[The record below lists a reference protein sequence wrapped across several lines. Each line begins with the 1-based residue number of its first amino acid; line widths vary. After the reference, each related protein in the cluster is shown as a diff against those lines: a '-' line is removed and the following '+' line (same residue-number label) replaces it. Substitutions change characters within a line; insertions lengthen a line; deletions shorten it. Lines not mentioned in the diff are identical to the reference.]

1 MTEYKGTAITFLR
14 SLLSE
19 QPESVQRSFES
30 APSSEDIEQFRSV
43 LAISNIPIAYA
54 TRLYLAAAP
63 ALYPDD
69 AVEIGLRRI
78 GRALARDNLSG
89 IYRLVLKVLTV
100 SMLIAQCARLWRTYH
115 STGNASTRRVSDK
128 HYLLLVTD
136 CPDLPELYRE
146 FVCGFVE
153 GAITQTGGRD
163 PRVTKAGKPSEWS
176 WDVTWR

>member
-14 SLLSE
+14 DLLGK
-19 QPESVQRSFES
+19 QPEGVQRAFES
-30 APSSEDIEQFRSV
+30 ALSSEDIELFRSV
-43 LAISNIPIAYA
+43 LAISNIPIACA

-78 GRALARDNLSG
+78 GCALASDNLGG

-100 SMLIAQCARLWRTYH
+100 RMLIEQCARLWRTYH
-115 STGNASTRRVSDK
+115 STGKASTRRVSDT
-128 HYLLLVTD
+128 HYLFLVAG
-136 CPDLPELYRE
+136 CPDLPGLYRE
-146 FVCGFVE
+146 LVCGYIE
-153 GAITQTGGRD
+153 GAIAKSGGRD
-163 PRVTKAGKPSEWS
+163 PHATKAGKPSEWS